1 MARIRD
7 SSVRDVV
14 AASDMVEV
22 VSGRTPLRRA
32 SGSRYTG
39 RCPFHEEKTPSFSV
53 NPVEKLYYCFGCGK
67 GGDVIS
73 FVRETESL
81 DFVGAVEWLA
91 ERFRVPIEVEEASP
105 HVEAERRRRE
115 RLYIVLDQTAAYFER
130 LLWGGD
136 AGASVRE
143 YLVGRGLGEEIAKEF
158 RLGLSP
164 GRGLA
169 DKAKERG
176 FTLDELKS
184 AGLVTTRATDY
195 FPQRLMFPL
204 ADARGRIVGFQAR
217 KLREDDPLRGK
228 YVNSPEGDLF
238 HKSAVLYGL
247 HLAKAAIGKQDF
259 AAVVEGNTDVIALR
273 QAGFEPVVASMG
285 TALTER
291 QLRELGRM
299 TKRLFL
305 CFDADAAGQEATLRG
320 MELAAAQG
328 FDVKIV
334 TLPRGQD
341 PADAPEGFEDRLQTA
356 ESYLVYRVR
365 LEIERSADRQEGF
378 VRAREVLARAEDS
391 PERQEALRLLADR
404 LDLPRETLAGLAPA
418 RGGQARTD
426 EAPRLLG
433 AGDRLERDVLAACVA
448 SPALVR
454 GLGELSADHFDSEEN
469 RRFRDALVSGRD
481 DPDLTALRA
490 ELDARAAQEALDERT
505 GTELLL
511 RLRERKLKR
520 DLDERRSRA
529 DDRAAGAPREGASGA
544 RRAHV
549 AELAQQVAGLGVD
562 VGQLRGGQILRMPT
576 DGTAVCSTERGGERL
591 QEDAEVRREGGCGR
605 LRVGRQ
611 LLVANL
617 DRAGRS
623 ASSAD
628 VAPPDPRCTPCV
640 ARRLELGTSRRLDPE
655 PRIRAIWHAR
665 VVGVHL
671 LASEP
676 GLLEQRAGD
685 VAAVADDVND
695 DRLGEGEWD
704 CGDDVCQLG
713 GLLDRTHGAD
723 EPDPARDVE
732 DPAEP
737 LSCRVGREF
746 CQLRNGG
753 LDRRDLAEVD
763 ESRKRADRAGEERR
777 PGAGRAEDEDEPVVQ
792 ASKTL
797 AEARATPGRE
807 ALRNAELI
815 RGRVDDPVHRAILA
829 AACAPSVQVRC
840 ETYAPAVPHRGEEAV
855 TPYVLVAEGNITQDQ
870 YEESIRRLTDG
881 ATEQMESVDEWPVPG
896 LLSHTAGQ
904 GPNGFRVVDVWESWE
919 ALESFGALLLP
930 ILADI
935 GVQGQPAIYEAH
947 TFVSA

>member
-1 MARIRD
+1 M
-7 SSVRDVV
+7 RDVV
-14 AASDMVEV
+14 AAADMVDV

-32 SGSRYTG
+32 SGSRFTG

-73 FVRETESL
+73 FVRETENL

-91 ERFRVPIEVEEASP
+91 DRFRVPIEVEEASP
-105 HVEAERRRRE
+105 QVEAERRRRD
-115 RLYIVLDQTAAYFER
+115 RLYTVLDQTATYFER
-130 LLWGGD
+130 LLWEGD

-169 DKAKERG
+169 DKARERG

-184 AGLVTTRATDY
+184 AGLVTTRGTDY

-204 ADARGRIVGFQAR
+204 ADARGRVVGFQAR

-320 MELAAAQG
+320 MELASVQG

-341 PADAPEGFEDRLQTA
+341 PADAPAGFEDRLRTA

-378 VRAREVLARAEDS
+378 VRAREVLANTEDS

-418 RGGQARTD
+418 RGGGQPRSD

-454 GLGELSADHFDSEEN
+454 GLSELSADHFDSEEN
-469 RRFRDALVSGRD
+469 RRFRDVLVSGRD
-481 DPDLTALRA
+481 DPELTALRA

-520 DLDERRSRA
+520 DLASA
-529 DDRAAGAPREGASGA
+529 DLA
-544 RRAHV
+544 RTTELQAHLAKV
-549 AELAQQVAGLGVD
+549 RQALAEL
-562 VGQLRGGQILRMPT
+562 T
-576 DGTAVCSTERGGERL
+576 
-591 QEDAEVRREGGCGR
+591 
-605 LRVGRQ
+605 
-611 LLVANL
+611 
-617 DRAGRS
+617 
-623 ASSAD
+623 
-628 VAPPDPRCTPCV
+628 
-640 ARRLELGTSRRLDPE
+640 
-655 PRIRAIWHAR
+655 
-665 VVGVHL
+665 
-671 LASEP
+671 
-676 GLLEQRAGD
+676 
-685 VAAVADDVND
+685 
-695 DRLGEGEWD
+695 
-704 CGDDVCQLG
+704 
-713 GLLDRTHGAD
+713 
-723 EPDPARDVE
+723 
-732 DPAEP
+732 
-737 LSCRVGREF
+737 
-746 CQLRNGG
+746 
-753 LDRRDLAEVD
+753 
-763 ESRKRADRAGEERR
+763 
-777 PGAGRAEDEDEPVVQ
+777 
-792 ASKTL
+792 
-797 AEARATPGRE
+797 
-807 ALRNAELI
+807 
-815 RGRVDDPVHRAILA
+815 
-829 AACAPSVQVRC
+829 
-840 ETYAPAVPHRGEEAV
+840 
-855 TPYVLVAEGNITQDQ
+855 
-870 YEESIRRLTDG
+870 
-881 ATEQMESVDEWPVPG
+881 
-896 LLSHTAGQ
+896 
-904 GPNGFRVVDVWESWE
+904 
-919 ALESFGALLLP
+919 
-930 ILADI
+930 
-935 GVQGQPAIYEAH
+935 
-947 TFVSA
+947 